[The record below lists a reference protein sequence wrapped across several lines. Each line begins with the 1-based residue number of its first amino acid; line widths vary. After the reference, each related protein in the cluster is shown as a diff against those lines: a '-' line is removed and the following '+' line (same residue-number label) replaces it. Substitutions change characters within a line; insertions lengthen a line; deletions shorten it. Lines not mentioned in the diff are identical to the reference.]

1 MKKLIVLLSAV
12 AALAACSKNE
22 MVPAVSGENVEISY
36 KVAPRT
42 KAEPQ
47 TTQAFGTENVFAS
60 WAYYLPAGK
69 SWETD
74 SKEAQIYFGEESAH
88 GVEISYDKD
97 KNVWKNQTTSYYW
110 PKEGKLTFFAYSLN
124 SDFLTDKFGTDTHFY
139 CTKNESQ
146 YGICGALH
154 LDKHPNTDLLVADMA
169 ADKNANETA
178 YKFNGVPTLF
188 KHKLSRV
195 KFAVKKKSEYANT
208 TITLNSI
215 TFKNLVNYMFYNQY
229 KINDNKSITPDYITY
244 DILGNIPRSEQK
256 YTETA
261 FEVSSS
267 KAFEPVPDKNEV
279 RYIYIPQ
286 DFKNAKETAT
296 IEVTYTV
303 TFKKGISG
311 TDKDIAETYTKT
323 LNVKDIFDSWEI
335 GKRYTF
341 NLIFSLDEIKWA
353 PAVGDWEDEIK
364 NIDVVTG
371 EVKPADGST
380 SVDGN
385 TTTDEQC

>member
-1 MKKLIVLLSAV
+1 MKKLIVLFSAV

-22 MVPAVSGENVEISY
+22 VVPAVSGENVEISY

-69 SWETD
+69 SWNANHTD
-74 SKEAQIYFGEESAH
+74 TEAKIYIGKEGEEGAT
-88 GVEISYDKD
+88 ISYGN
-97 KNVWKNQTTSYYW
+97 NVWKDQKASYYW
-110 PKEGKLTFFAYSLN
+110 PKEGNLTFFAYSLN
-124 SDFLTDKFGTDTHFY
+124 SNSLTDPSGTDTHFT
-139 CTKNESQ
+139 CLNHDSQ
-146 YGICGALH
+146 YGIFGSLN
-154 LDKHPNTDLLVADMA
+154 LDTHPNTDFLVADIA
-169 ADKNANETA
+169 KDKTANQNV
-178 YKFNGVPTLF
+178 YNFNGVPTLF

-195 KFAVKKKSEYANT
+195 KFAVKKKSDYPGA

-215 TFKNLVNYMFYNQY
+215 TFKNLVNGMTYTQY
-229 KINDNKSITPDYITY
+229 QKDAAKGIYTPDYLFPGTKRT
-244 DILGNIPRSEQK
+244 DQK

-267 KAFEPVPDKNEV
+267 KAFDPVPDKNEV

-286 DFKNAKETAT
+286 DFKGVTETDKIAT
-296 IEVTYTV
+296 IEVKYTV
-303 TFKKGISG
+303 TFKDGIS
-311 TDKDIAETYTKT
+311 ETYTKT
-323 LNVKDIFDSWEI
+323 LNVKNIFDSWEI

-371 EVKPADGST
+371 KVKPADGST

>member
-1 MKKLIVLLSAV
+1 MKKLIVLFSAV

-22 MVPAVSGENVEISY
+22 VVPAVSGENVEISY

-42 KAEPQ
+42 KADP
-47 TTQAFGTENVFAS
+47 QAFDTHNVFAS
-60 WAYYLPAGK
+60 WAYYLPKGK

-74 SKEAQIYFGEESAH
+74 FKDAQIYFGEENAH

-97 KNVWKNQTTSYYW
+97 KNVWKNKTTSYYW

-124 SDFLTDKFGTDTHFY
+124 SNYLKDKFGEDTFFY

-146 YGICGALH
+146 YGICGSLH
-154 LDKHPNTDLLVADMA
+154 LDEDPNTDLLVADMA
-169 ADKNANETA
+169 AGKNANETA

-195 KFAVKKKSEYANT
+195 KFAVKKKSDYPGA

-229 KINDNKSITPDYITY
+229 KINDDNSITTDYITY
-244 DILGNIPRSEQK
+244 DILGNTPRSEQK

-261 FEVSSS
+261 LVVSSS
-267 KAFEPVPDKNEV
+267 TAFDPVPDKNEI

-286 DFKNAKETAT
+286 NFKDITDADKIAT
-296 IEVTYTV
+296 IEVKYTV
-303 TFKKGISG
+303 TLKKGTSETDKGIS
-311 TDKDIAETYTKT
+311 ETYTKT

-353 PAVGDWEDEIK
+353 PAVGDWEDVENTNGYEIK
-364 NIDVVTG
+364 DSD
-371 EVKPADGST
+371 KK
-380 SVDGN
+380 
-385 TTTDEQC
+385 

>member
-1 MKKLIVLLSAV
+1 MKKLIVLFSAV

-22 MVPAVSGENVEISY
+22 VVPAVSGENVEISY

-42 KAEPQ
+42 KAE
-47 TTQAFGTENVFAS
+47 TQAFGTENVFAS
-60 WAYYLPAGK
+60 WAYYLPKGQ
-69 SWETD
+69 SWETH
-74 SKEAQIYFGEESAH
+74 SKDAQIYFGEENAH

-97 KNVWKNQTTSYYW
+97 KNVWKNKDISYYW

-124 SDFLTDKFGTDTHFY
+124 SKILTDKLGTDTHFY

-195 KFAVKKKSEYANT
+195 KFAVKKKADYANT

-229 KINDNKSITPDYITY
+229 KINNDKSITHDYITY

-261 FEVSSS
+261 FKVSSS
-267 KAFEPVPDKNEV
+267 TAFDPVPDQNEV

-286 DFKNAKETAT
+286 DFKNATETAT

-303 TFKKGISG
+303 TFKDGIS
-311 TDKDIAETYTKT
+311 ETYTKT

-353 PAVGDWEDEIK
+353 PAVGDWENETKD
-364 NIDVVTG
+364 IDIVTG
-371 EVKPADGST
+371 KPIPAE
-380 SVDGN
+380 GN
-385 TTTDEQC
+385 TTTGKQN

>member
-1 MKKLIVLLSAV
+1 MKKLIVLFSAV

-22 MVPAVSGENVEISY
+22 VVPAVSGENVEISY

-42 KAEPQ
+42 KAEADPK
-47 TTQAFGTENVFAS
+47 TFDTKNVFAS
-60 WAYYLPAGK
+60 WAYYLPKGK

-74 SKEAQIYFGEESAH
+74 FKDAQIYFGEENAH

-97 KNVWKNQTTSYYW
+97 KNVWKNKTTSYYW

-124 SDFLTDKFGTDTHFY
+124 SDFLTDKLGTDTHFY

-146 YGICGALH
+146 YGICGALN
-154 LDKHPNTDLLVADMA
+154 LETHPNTDLLVADIA
-169 ADKNANETA
+169 KDKTANETA

-195 KFAVKKKSEYANT
+195 KFAVKKKSDYPGV

-215 TFKNLVNYMFYNQY
+215 TFKKLVNYMVYNQY
-229 KINDNKSITPDYITY
+229 KINKDGSITPDSITHT
-244 DILGNIPRSEQK
+244 ILGNTPRSDQE
-256 YTETA
+256 YTKTDL
-261 FEVSSS
+261 EVSSTTF
-267 KAFEPVPDKNEV
+267 APVPDANEV

-286 DFKNAKETAT
+286 DFKNETKDIAT
-296 IEVTYTV
+296 IEVKYTV
-303 TFKKGISG
+303 TFKDGIS
-311 TDKDIAETYTKT
+311 ETYTKT
-323 LNVKDIFDSWEI
+323 LNVKEIFDSWEI

-353 PAVGDWEDEIK
+353 PAVGDWEDVENANGYEIK
-364 NIDVVTG
+364 DPDI
-371 EVKPADGST
+371 KIPANKDHE
-380 SVDGN
+380 
-385 TTTDEQC
+385 TTEAN

>member
-1 MKKLIVLLSAV
+1 MKKLIVLFSAV

-22 MVPAVSGENVEISY
+22 VVPSVSGENVEISY

-42 KAEPQ
+42 KAE
-47 TTQAFGTENVFAS
+47 TQAFGTENVFAS
-60 WAYYLPAGK
+60 WAYYLPKGQ
-69 SWETD
+69 SWETH
-74 SKEAQIYFGEESAH
+74 SKDAQIYFGEENAH

-97 KNVWKNQTTSYYW
+97 KNVWKNKDISYYW

-124 SDFLTDKFGTDTHFY
+124 SKILTDKLGTDTHFY

-154 LDKHPNTDLLVADMA
+154 LDKHQNTDLLVADMA

-195 KFAVKKKSEYANT
+195 KFAVKKKSDYPGA

-229 KINDNKSITPDYITY
+229 KINNDKSITHDYITY

-261 FEVSSS
+261 FKVSSS
-267 KAFEPVPDKNEV
+267 TAFDPVPDKNEV

-286 DFKNAKETAT
+286 DFKNATETAT

-303 TFKKGISG
+303 TFKDGIS
-311 TDKDIAETYTKT
+311 ETYTKT

-353 PAVGDWEDEIK
+353 PGVGDWEDETK
-364 NIDVVTG
+364 DIDIVTG
-371 EVKPADGST
+371 KPIPAE
-380 SVDGN
+380 GN
-385 TTTDEQC
+385 TTTGKQN

>member
-1 MKKLIVLLSAV
+1 MKKLIVLFSAV

-22 MVPAVSGENVEISY
+22 VVPAVSGENVEISY

-47 TTQAFGTENVFAS
+47 AFDTKNVFAS

-69 SWETD
+69 SWDNNATD
-74 SKEAQIYFGEESAH
+74 AKIYIGKEGEH
-88 GVEISYDKD
+88 GVTISYGN
-97 KNVWKNQTTSYYW
+97 NVWKDQTTSYYW
-110 PKEGKLTFFAYSLN
+110 PKEGNLTFFAYSLN
-124 SDFLTDKFGTDTHFY
+124 SSSLTDKSGKDIFFTCLYH
-139 CTKNESQ
+139 ESQ
-146 YGICGALH
+146 YGIHGT
-154 LDKHPNTDLLVADMA
+154 LDLDVHPNTDFLVADIA
-169 ADKNANETA
+169 KDKTANETA

-195 KFAVKKKSEYANT
+195 KFAVKKKSDYPGA

-215 TFKNLVNYMFYNQY
+215 TFKNLVNGMTYTQY
-229 KINDNKSITPDYITY
+229 QKDAAKGIYTPDYLFPGTKRT
-244 DILGNIPRSEQK
+244 DQK

-267 KAFEPVPDKNEV
+267 KAFDPVPDKNEV

-286 DFKNAKETAT
+286 DFKGVTETDKIAT
-296 IEVTYTV
+296 IEVKYTV
-303 TFKKGISG
+303 TFKDGIS
-311 TDKDIAETYTKT
+311 ETYTKT
-323 LNVKDIFDSWEI
+323 LNVKNIFDSWEI

-353 PAVGDWEDEIK
+353 PAVGDWEDVENTNGYEIK
-364 NIDVVTG
+364 DPDTNI
-371 EVKPADGST
+371 KADDNHET
-380 SVDGN
+380 N
-385 TTTDEQC
+385 EAN

>member
-1 MKKLIVLLSAV
+1 MKKLIVLFSAV

-22 MVPAVSGENVEISY
+22 VVPAVSGENVEISY

-42 KAEPQ
+42 KADPQ
-47 TTQAFGTENVFAS
+47 TFDTHNVFAS
-60 WAYYLPAGK
+60 WAYYLPSGK
-69 SWETD
+69 SWNANHTD
-74 SKEAQIYFGEESAH
+74 TEAKIYIGKEGEEGAT
-88 GVEISYDKD
+88 ISYGN
-97 KNVWKNQTTSYYW
+97 NVWKDQKASYYW

-124 SDFLTDKFGTDTHFY
+124 SNSLTDKSGTDTHFT
-139 CTKNESQ
+139 CLNHDSQ
-146 YGICGALH
+146 YGIFGSLN
-154 LDKHPNTDLLVADMA
+154 LDTHPNTDFLVADIA
-169 ADKNANETA
+169 KDKTANQNV
-178 YKFNGVPTLF
+178 YNFNGVPTLF

-195 KFAVKKKSEYANT
+195 KFAVKKKSDYPGA

-215 TFKNLVNYMFYNQY
+215 TFKNLVNGMTYTQY
-229 KINDNKSITPDYITY
+229 QKDAAKGIYTPDYLFPGTKRT
-244 DILGNIPRSEQK
+244 DQK

-267 KAFEPVPDKNEV
+267 KAFDPVPDKNEV

-286 DFKNAKETAT
+286 DFKGVTETDKIAT
-296 IEVTYTV
+296 IEVKYTV
-303 TFKKGISG
+303 TFKDGIS
-311 TDKDIAETYTKT
+311 ETYTKT
-323 LNVKDIFDSWEI
+323 LNVKNIFDSWEI

-353 PAVGDWEDEIK
+353 PAVGDWEDDIK

-371 EVKPADGST
+371 EVKPAEGST

-385 TTTDEQC
+385 TTTDEQF

>member
-22 MVPAVSGENVEISY
+22 VVPAVSGENVEISY

-42 KAEPQ
+42 KADP
-47 TTQAFGTENVFAS
+47 QAFNTDNVFAS
-60 WAYYLPAGK
+60 WAYYLPKGK
-69 SWETD
+69 NWETD
-74 SKEAQIYFGEESAH
+74 FKDAQIYFGEENAH

-97 KNVWKNQTTSYYW
+97 KNVWKNKTTSYYW

-124 SDFLTDKFGTDTHFY
+124 SNYLKDKFGEDTFFY

-146 YGICGALH
+146 YGICGSLH
-154 LDKHPNTDLLVADMA
+154 LDEDPNTDLLVADMA

-195 KFAVKKKSEYANT
+195 KFAVKKKSDYPGA

-215 TFKNLVNYMFYNQY
+215 TFKNLVNVMTYSQFWKDAN
-229 KINDNKSITPDYITY
+229 NDIIQDYIATE
-244 DILGNIPRSEQK
+244 GASRSNQE
-256 YTETA
+256 YTKTD
-261 FEVSSS
+261 FEVSST
-267 KAFEPVPDKNEV
+267 AFVPVPNEV

-286 DFKNAKETAT
+286 DFKNVTDATKIAT
-296 IEVTYTV
+296 IEVKYTV
-303 TFKKGISG
+303 TLKKGTSETDKGIS
-311 TDKDIAETYTKT
+311 ETYTKT
-323 LNVKDIFDSWEI
+323 LKVKDIFDSWEI

-353 PAVGDWEDEIK
+353 PAVGDWEDVENTNGYEIK
-364 NIDVVTG
+364 DPD
-371 EVKPADGST
+371 KK
-380 SVDGN
+380 
-385 TTTDEQC
+385 

>member
-1 MKKLIVLLSAV
+1 MKKLIVLFSAV

-22 MVPAVSGENVEISY
+22 VVPAVSGENVEISY

-42 KAEPQ
+42 KAEAQ
-47 TTQAFGTENVFAS
+47 TFNTDNVFAS
-60 WAYYLPAGK
+60 WAYYLPSKK
-69 SWETD
+69 SWGDNWKDAE
-74 SKEAQIYFGEESAH
+74 IYFGENEAH

-97 KNVWKNQTTSYYW
+97 KKVWKNQTSYYW
-110 PKEGKLTFFAYSLN
+110 PKEGSLTFFAYSLN
-124 SDFLTDKFGTDTHFY
+124 SKSLTYKSGEETFFY
-139 CTKNESQ
+139 CTKNDSQ
-146 YGICGALH
+146 YGICGPLN
-154 LDKHPNTDLLVADMA
+154 LDSHPNTDLLVADIA
-169 ADKNANETA
+169 ADKTANETA

-244 DILGNIPRSEQK
+244 TIANTTPRSEQI
-256 YTETA
+256 YTETPI
-261 FEVSSS
+261 EVSSTTF
-267 KAFEPVPDKNEV
+267 AQVPDANEI

-286 DFKNAKETAT
+286 DFKNVTDADIAT
-296 IEVTYTV
+296 IEVKYTV
-303 TFKKGISG
+303 TFKKGIS
-311 TDKDIAETYTKT
+311 ETYTKT

-341 NLIFSLDEIKWA
+341 NLIFSLDEINWA

-380 SVDGN
+380 SVDGD